1 MLKRLVFIVAFALFL
16 APVAGHA
23 SSILDFNIQGGGTIS
38 WDGLGTDPLVG
49 TGIAIDQVCG
59 IGTPLNDGTCL
70 TISGG
75 DLEFTTGSFSTFDST
90 DWYFNG
96 GGSIT
101 ITGTISGTIF
111 GTLMSGSWTDANVFA
126 QGDGRAVVGGDY
138 LDSKNSALAAYFGL
152 GPTGWEGT
160 LNPAFCL
167 TSNCQGNPPP
177 PSAFGG
183 PAMFGDVVNYSP
195 VPEPA
200 SLTLLGTGLV
210 GLAGMIRRKL
220 FS

>member
-1 MLKRLVFIVAFALFL
+1 MLKRMVLIVAFALFL

-23 SSILDFNIQGGGTIS
+23 SSILDFNVSGGGTIS
-38 WDGLGTDPLVG
+38 WDGLSTDSLFG

-59 IGTPLNDGTCL
+59 IDTPLNNGVCL
-70 TISGG
+70 GITGG
-75 DLEFTTGSFSTFDST
+75 DLEFTTGSFSGFDST

-96 GGSIT
+96 GGSIS

-111 GTLMSGSWTDANVFA
+111 GTLMDGSWTDAQVFV
-126 QGDGRAVVGGDY
+126 QSDGRGVVGGDY
-138 LDSKNSALAAYFGL
+138 LDTKNSALAAYFGL
-152 GPTGWEGT
+152 GASGWEGS

-167 TSNCQGNPPP
+167 TSDCKGNPPP
-177 PSAFGG
+177 PNAFGG
-183 PAMFGDVVNYSP
+183 PAMFGDVINSTI
-195 VPEPA
+195 PEPA